1 MIFGASLRY
10 KEILKKKK
18 PSCCLDYMQSTSI
31 YRGLSLL
38 FFCNV
43 SGQFIN
49 SVAKGR
55 RQVAVSVAAM

>member
-1 MIFGASLRY
+1 MIFGVSLRY
-10 KEILKKKK
+10 KEIIKKK
-18 PSCCLDYMQSTSI
+18 PSCCLDSPQA

-38 FFCNV
+38 FFFSV

-49 SVAKGR
+49 SVVNGR